1 MTEVRYKE
9 VAVYF
14 NICKTCGEEFI
25 VPNKGFSQKICDQC
39 QKKAAV
45 ARAKKELERFIGATI
60 INIEPVHRSW
70 GGISASELE
79 YIEVKTA
86 DGKCVRFSPCD
97 DDGERYIEWEER
109 SIS

>member
-9 VAVYF
+9 VAVYY
-14 NICKTCGEEFI
+14 NICTVCGEEFI
-25 VPNKGFSQKICDQC
+25 VPDRGFSQKICSSC
-39 QKKAAV
+39 QTKAAV

-60 INIEPVHRSW
+60 INIEPVNDGSGTR
-70 GGISASELE
+70 ASELE

-86 DGKCVRFSPCD
+86 DGKCVRFALCD
-97 DDGERYIEWEER
+97 DYEEHYIDWTER